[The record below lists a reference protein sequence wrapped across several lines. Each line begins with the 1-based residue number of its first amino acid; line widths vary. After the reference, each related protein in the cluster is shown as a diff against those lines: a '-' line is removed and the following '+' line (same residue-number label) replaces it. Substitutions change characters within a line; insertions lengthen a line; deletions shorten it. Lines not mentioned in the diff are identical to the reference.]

1 MTRNNPPMARTR
13 IKICGVTRVEDAVA
27 AARAG
32 ADAIGLIF
40 HAPAPRFVPVERV
53 REILAAIPPFVTPVG
68 VFVNADPREILD
80 FAAIREHQ
88 DAGEFDDLPPLIAA
102 GGLTPQNVADVV
114 RQLGPWA
121 VDVSSGVESKLGMKS
136 REKIEDFVAAVRS
149 AED

>member
-13 IKICGVTRVEDAVA
+13 IKICGVTRVEDALA

-53 REILAAIPPFVTPVG
+53 REILAA
-68 VFVNADPREILD
+68 
-80 FAAIREHQ
+80 
-88 DAGEFDDLPPLIAA
+88 LPPLIAA

-114 RQLGPWA
+114 RQLEPWA

-136 REKIEDFVAAVRS
+136 REKIEDFVAAVRL
-149 AED
+149 AEE